1 MRKLLLTL
9 TAMLF
14 FSGMLL
20 AQKVIT
26 GKVVDDK
33 GSPVPNASVT
43 VKGAASTGTVTGI
56 DGGYSLTVPAT
67 ARELE
72 ISAVG
77 FSPLTVTLDDKSFYS
92 TTLSSRSTD
101 IDEVIVTGY
110 TSTKRSR
117 YAGASNVVSR
127 DKINFI
133 PNASFDQILQGRAPG
148 LLVTVGSGQ
157 PGAAARVQLRGQ
169 ASITGGNGPL
179 YIMDGMPIEASV
191 FQSLNPN
198 DFEDV
203 QVLRDAVATA
213 QYGNRGGNGVII
225 ITSKKGRAGKPTL
238 TYTGQVGIT
247 EPGKQQFN
255 MMSTAELLKYQE
267 TLGLVGFNKSL
278 PGYVYSNNTPEY
290 AAQTPTQKA
299 ATDRF
304 RDSLLGI
311 NTDWRDVFL
320 RNGKFTSHD
329 INMTGGSSTANY
341 FLGLA
346 YYDEDG
352 IGMRSDLKRYTLR
365 ANVNIKT
372 DKFTGQFNNSV
383 GYARRNFIESEGG
396 VFLANPFAAAYLG
409 LPYQKLF
416 NDDGSV
422 AVGNARVGPN
432 AYDRIGTTSQFND
445 QIKANTA
452 YALEYNVT
460 KNFYVGGF
468 GGIDYRVTI
477 AERSI
482 YPGSYAANTAGFPI
496 GPDPAQGQTTG
507 RGSYNNGLTNFFQF
521 VTRAYAG
528 YRNRVGKHDLDVKV
542 LTEYTREKAKA
553 FSYTGYGINPRLLNT
568 PAGMTTTGLAD
579 NKLFPAIGGSKT
591 GRTLT
596 GVLGTVNYTYNDRY
610 TLNASFR
617 RDASTQLSKDERWV
631 NFYGAGVSWN
641 VLKEDFTT
649 GWNKVSDLRFRVSY
663 GSNANADGFYFGNF
677 GYLPTFGAG
686 AYAGVNPTLAPNN
699 AGNLQVT
706 WEKLYTANVGI
717 DYGFFRNRL
726 YGTLDIYHRKTI
738 DNIISQKIS
747 AAGGFGDGADIPVN
761 AGTVVNKGIEL
772 ALNADLVKTKD
783 LLVTVGANLAYNHNE
798 VTSLGQVSEFE
809 QGTELVKVGLPL
821 GTHYIVKWGGVDAA
835 TGRPLYY
842 TKDGQLTNVYSAS
855 NSVSDF
861 GTYNAPWIGGFNGG
875 IQYKGI
881 SLTAF
886 FTFQQG
892 FKRFNNQDYF
902 QLNHAFAVQGFNV
915 RKEMETMWQNPGDV
929 TDIQSA
935 LYAREFVSKDIQ
947 DASYVRFRNLNLAYQ
962 LPTTVIGKLKYF
974 STIRIFAQAQNLYTW
989 TKWTGFDPED
999 SNNIASYEYPLP
1011 RTYTLGLQVTFK

>member
-67 ARELE
+67 AKELE

-77 FSPLTVTLDDKSFYS
+77 FAPLTVTLDDKSFYS
-92 TTLSSRSTD
+92 TTLSSRAQD
-101 IDEVIVTGY
+101 IDEVVVTGY
-110 TSTKRSR
+110 TSTKRSK
-117 YAGASNVVSR
+117 YAGASTVVNK

-148 LLVTVGSGQ
+148 LLVTAGSGQ

-169 ASITGGNGPL
+169 ASISGGSGPL
-179 YIMDGMPIEASV
+179 YILDGMPIEAAV

-225 ITSKKGRAGKPTL
+225 ITSKRGKAGKPQL

-255 MMSTAELLKYQE
+255 MMNTAQLLEFQE
-267 TLGLVGFNKSL
+267 VLGRMGVANL
-278 PGYVYSNNTPEY
+278 PGWQYSRNNPAY
-290 AAQTPTQKA
+290 AASTPTQQA

-304 RDSLLGI
+304 RDSLLAI

-329 INMTGGSSTANY
+329 VNLTGGSATSNY
-341 FLGLA
+341 FLGLG

-352 IGMRSDLKRYTLR
+352 IGLRSDLKRYTLR
-365 ANVNIKT
+365 ANMNIKT
-372 DKFTGQFNNSV
+372 DKLTAQFNNSV
-383 GYARRNFIESEGG
+383 GYTRRNFIESEAS
-396 VFLANPFAAAYLG
+396 VTLANPFAAAYLG

-416 NDDGSV
+416 NDNGTVSVGS
-422 AVGNARVGPN
+422 GRVGPN
-432 AYDRIGTTSQFND
+432 AYDRVFTTTSFND

-452 YALEYNVT
+452 YSLEYAVT
-460 KNFYVGGF
+460 KNVYVGGF

-477 AERSI
+477 AERSVF
-482 YPGSYAANTAGFPI
+482 PNTWAANSSGFPV
-496 GPDPAQGQTTG
+496 GPDVGQTTG
-507 RGSYNNGLTNFFQF
+507 RGSYNNGLTNFFQL

-528 YRNRVGKHDLDVKV
+528 YRNRFNKHDLDVKV
-542 LTEYTREKAKA
+542 LAEYTREKQKA
-553 FSYTGYGINPRLLNT
+553 FSYTGYGINPKLLET
-568 PAGMTTTGLAD
+568 PAGITAGSVD
-579 NKLFPAIGGSKT
+579 NKLIPAVGGSKT
-591 GRTLT
+591 GRTLS
-596 GVLGTVNYTYNDRY
+596 GILGTINYTYNDRY
-610 TLNASFR
+610 TLNASIR
-617 RDASTQLSKDERWV
+617 RDASSQLSEDQRWV
-631 NFYGAGVSWN
+631 NFYGAGVAWN
-641 VLKEDFTT
+641 ILKEDFTT
-649 GWNKVSDLRFRVSY
+649 NWNKVSDLRLRFSY

-677 GYLPTFGAG
+677 GYLPLFGAG
-686 AYAGVNPTLAPNN
+686 SYAGSNPTLAPSN
-699 AGNLQVT
+699 AGNLNVT
-706 WEKLYTANVGI
+706 WEKLITANLGL
-717 DYGFFRNRL
+717 DYGFFRNRV
-726 YGTLDIYHRKTI
+726 YGTLDVYHRKTI
-738 DNIISQKIS
+738 DNIIPQTIS
-747 AAGGFGDGADIPVN
+747 ATGGFGDGASIPVN
-761 AGTVVNKGIEL
+761 AGIVVNKGVEL
-772 ALNADLVKTKD
+772 AINADIIKTND
-783 LLVTVGANLAYNHNE
+783 LLFTVGGNIAYNKNE
-798 VTSLGQVSEFE
+798 VTDLGQVAQFE

-821 GTHYIVKWGGVDAA
+821 GSHYMVRWGGVDAA

-842 TKDGQLTNVYSAS
+842 TKDGVLTNVYSAS

-861 GTYNAPWIGGFNGG
+861 GTYNAPWIGGFNAGV
-875 IQYKGI
+875 QYKGI
-881 SLTAF
+881 SLNAF
-886 FTFQQG
+886 FTFQKG
-892 FKRFNNQDYF
+892 FSRFNNQDYF
-902 QLNHAFAVQGFNV
+902 QLNHAFALQGYNL
-915 RKEMETMWQNPGDV
+915 RTEMETMWKNPGDV
-929 TDIQSA
+929 TDIQSP

-947 DASYVRFRNLNLAYQ
+947 DASYLRFRNLSLAYQ
-962 LPTTVIGKLKYF
+962 LPSSIIGKLKYF
-974 STIRIFAQAQNLYTW
+974 AGIRIYAQAQNLYTW

-999 SNNIASYEYPLP
+999 SNNIAQYEYPLP
-1011 RTYTLGLQVTFK
+1011 RTYTIGLQVNFK